1 MSPKPK
7 KQKPQ
12 KPKAKKRKTPP
23 SDLESDDS
31 TSGTESEKGE
41 EEPNVAGDAEED
53 NIRLSK
59 SAVHDEYVQ
68 TSETLQVKTCTY

>member
-23 SDLESDDS
+23 SDLESEDS